1 MDKKLF
7 TLYFIMVFVIISFLI
22 LPNKKQI
29 FADSL
34 DYKDVATYSFYTME
48 KTDESLSYTKNGD
61 IFIVS
66 CKAEQSGSVKQ
77 KLGKIL
83 GESICFKGDK
93 IAGLN
98 FISQFD
104 YTCILTEDVNGIFTL
119 YAYSPKIE
127 NYVYINNKK
136 VNIELAVNKGVV
148 TIGSPIIVGSY

>member
-7 TLYFIMVFVIISFLI
+7 ALYFIMVFVIISFLI
-22 LPNKKQI
+22 LPNKKPI
-29 FADSL
+29 FADNL
-34 DYKDVATYSFYTME
+34 DYDNLVTYTFYTLE
-48 KTDESLSYTKNGD
+48 KTDDSLSYTKNGD
-61 IFIVS
+61 AFIVS
-66 CKAEQSGSVKQ
+66 CDANKAVQVKQ

-83 GESICFKGDK
+83 GESVHFNGDK

-98 FISQFD
+98 FISKFN
-104 YTCILTEDVNGIFTL
+104 YTSILTEDVNGIFTL

>member
-7 TLYFIMVFVIISFLI
+7 ALYFIMVFVIISFLI
-22 LPNKKQI
+22 LPNKKPI
-29 FADSL
+29 FADNL
-34 DYKDVATYSFYTME
+34 DYDNLVTYTFYTLE
-48 KTDESLSYTKNGD
+48 KTDDSLSYTKNGD
-61 IFIVS
+61 AFIVS
-66 CKAEQSGSVKQ
+66 CDANQAVQVKQ
-77 KLGKIL
+77 KLEKIL
-83 GESICFKGDK
+83 GESVRFNGDK

-98 FISQFD
+98 FISKFN
-104 YTCILTEDVNGIFTL
+104 YTSVLTEDVNGIFTL

>member
-1 MDKKLF
+1 
-7 TLYFIMVFVIISFLI
+7 MVFVIISFLI
-22 LPNKKQI
+22 LPNKKPI

-34 DYKDVATYSFYTME
+34 DFQKITTTYTFYTLE

-61 IFIVS
+61 AFIVS
-66 CKAEQSGSVKQ
+66 CDAYEAGYVKQ
-77 KLGKIL
+77 RLGKIL
-83 GESICFKGDK
+83 GESVCFKGDK

-98 FISQFD
+98 FISKLN
-104 YTCILTEDVNGIFTL
+104 YTSILTEDVNGIFTL

-148 TIGSPIIVGSY
+148 TVGSPIIVGSY

>member
-7 TLYFIMVFVIISFLI
+7 ALYFIMVFVIISFLI
-22 LPNKKQI
+22 LPNKKPI
-29 FADSL
+29 FANNL
-34 DYKDVATYSFYTME
+34 DYGSMATYTFYTLE

-61 IFIVS
+61 AFIVS
-66 CKAEQSGSVKQ
+66 CDINQAGSIKQ

-83 GESICFKGDK
+83 GESICFEGDK

-98 FISQFD
+98 FISKFD
-104 YTCILTEDVNGIFTL
+104 YTSILTEDVNGIFTL